1 MLRKKTPPSKGES
14 EGPGRR
20 LCVQE
25 FIAGSNFGIF
35 DPTKDCGLPVERVVA
50 YRPCAALTGR
60 VITDVLQFFV
70 DSFQGHGLQIS
81 SH

>member
-1 MLRKKTPPSKGES
+1 MSLRDLE
-14 EGPGRR
+14 EDCALRNF
-20 LCVQE
+20 LQE
-25 FIAGSNFGIF
+25 AILGFF